1 MKTSVKKL
9 PANLK
14 VIVGKKEETHANR
27 FTGEEITLDPMDS
40 AVYKAVM
47 IADYLASMFE
57 DCYSVEA
64 QNCYNIVRSGNSYFR
79 KFNATAYMVL
89 LD

>member
-9 PANLK
+9 PANLN
-14 VIVGKKEETHANR
+14 VSVGKKEETHANR
-27 FTGEEITLDPMDS
+27 FTGEEINLDPMDA

-47 IADYLASMFE
+47 LADYLASMFA

-64 QNCYNIVRSGNSYFR
+64 QNCYDIVRSGNSYFR
-79 KFNATAYMVL
+79 RYNAKAYMVL

>member
-27 FTGEEITLDPMDS
+27 FTGEEITLDPMS
-40 AVYKAVM
+40 K
-47 IADYLASMFE
+47 
-57 DCYSVEA
+57 
-64 QNCYNIVRSGNSYFR
+64 
-79 KFNATAYMVL
+79 L
-89 LD
+89 L